1 MKSAQLLAYMALFMS
16 LCENVLSIGESKE
29 LGLLLPGQR
38 YLVRAAISP
47 VNINLIVPPLTPLV
61 VDNQNKRY
69 LDLVNSEIEN
79 LGKSAFATAEKD
91 KKDIIAMISSLRQ
104 VMAEISKYI
113 STFAESQAYYRGEIL
128 LKDRGTETCDVTLS
142 KLDSESEQ
150 IGMLTRMT

>member
-1 MKSAQLLAYMALFMS
+1 M
-16 LCENVLSIGESKE
+16 CENVLSKGDSKE